1 METAWHEFTPFYTS
15 SDFLGWIP
23 SLSLTPRD
31 YYPQPLNCSF
41 CPEVH
46 QQLEVIEADM
56 FPTLTTVHRG
66 VGSPDFD
73 NPQVSLLLDYRA
85 LNVTQLQEALQSHA
99 VTPAPPAKA

>member
-1 METAWHEFTPFYTS
+1 M
-15 SDFLGWIP
+15 
-23 SLSLTPRD
+23 
-31 YYPQPLNCSF
+31 
-41 CPEVH
+41 H

-85 LNVTQLQEALQSHA
+85 LNVTQLQEALQSLR
-99 VTPAPPAKA
+99 